1 VALFAKAES
10 LRTLRN
16 AMNKKFATIGLGLA
30 MGVAVGVALGTAAGA
45 VSVWLAAGIAFG
57 VLFMAAAQ
65 RVSKS

>member
-1 VALFAKAES
+1 MDRAGFSER
-10 LRTLRN
+10 LRK

-30 MGVAVGVALGTAAGA
+30 MGIGLGIALGSAAGT

-65 RVSKS
+65 RVSKSQ